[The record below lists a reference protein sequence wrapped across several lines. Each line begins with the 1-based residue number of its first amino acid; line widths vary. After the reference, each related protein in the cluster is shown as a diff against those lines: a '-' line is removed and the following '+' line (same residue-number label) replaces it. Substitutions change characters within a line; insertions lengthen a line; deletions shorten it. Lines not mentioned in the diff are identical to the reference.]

1 MVKRWAVVG
10 LIGIIVV
17 FLVGCIGRT
26 VNQVTTP
33 LKTDFSL
40 KTTMSYQDWE
50 TEGILSKTGG
60 TYHIMLTSPESVD
73 GMEFIYDGDKVTVSY
88 LGLSVDVTKD
98 STLLNSVSSGMI
110 QAVNHAL
117 LGADTTIK
125 EKGEQYVIQG
135 NTENG
140 EYKLVVEQKTGL
152 PVSLELKAMDLQCTF
167 EPIEDTTSQSLFLSS
182 VA

>member
-1 MVKRWAVVG
+1 
-10 LIGIIVV
+10 
-17 FLVGCIGRT
+17 
-26 VNQVTTP
+26 
-33 LKTDFSL
+33 
-40 KTTMSYQDWE
+40 
-50 TEGILSKTGG
+50 
-60 TYHIMLTSPESVD
+60 
-73 GMEFIYDGDKVTVSY
+73 
-88 LGLSVDVTKD
+88 
-98 STLLNSVSSGMI
+98 MI

>member
-50 TEGILSKTGG
+50 TEGILSKT
-60 TYHIMLTSPESVD
+60 
-73 GMEFIYDGDKVTVSY
+73 
-88 LGLSVDVTKD
+88 
-98 STLLNSVSSGMI
+98 
-110 QAVNHAL
+110 
-117 LGADTTIK
+117 TIK

-167 EPIEDTTSQSLFLSS
+167 EPIEDTTSQSVFLSS